1 MLRELGQC
9 IDAASCAKNVGTGH
23 PQGDTFISAAKPNSS
38 FDIKI
43 AGCAMGATACTS
55 DNTPAGCCEGN
66 VAASIA
72 DFTDAN
78 LAKYQLIF
86 FANPTGNDFSSAG
99 AAGQTGMAAIQK
111 FILAGGGYA
120 GTHSATDFEQGAGFP
135 FYEQEMTGGRFVTH
149 NGDGTPGTVIIA
161 PNFATH
167 PVVQGIPANWATQ
180 DEWYCQTTNIESN
193 AKFQVLATL
202 TGPAQP
208 SGCPVM
214 GQVQRPVFWVR
225 EFPAMDGAGVM
236 KGRTFYTIQG
246 HNILRY
252 GEADFRRLMHQAIL
266 WATHRLE
273 H

>member
-9 IDAASCAKNVGTGH
+9 FDAASCAKNVGTGH

-38 FDIKI
+38 FDVHV
-43 AGCAMGATACTS
+43 AGCAANATSCTS

-66 VAASIA
+66 VAASLA

-86 FANPTGNDFSSAG
+86 FANPTGSDFSSGG
-99 AAGQTGMAAIQK
+99 AVGQAGMAAIQK
-111 FILAGGGYA
+111 FIQGGGGYG
-120 GTHSATDFEQGAGFP
+120 GTHSATDFEQGGGFP

-149 NGDGTPGTVIIA
+149 NGDGTAGTVIVA

-180 DEWYCQTTNIESN
+180 DEWYCQTVNIESN
-193 AKFQVLATL
+193 PKFSVLATL
-202 TGPAQP
+202 TGPTQP
-208 SGCPVM
+208 SSCPVM

-246 HNILRY
+246 HNIARY
-252 GEADFRRLMHQAIL
+252 GEKPFRRLIHNAIL

-273 H
+273 